1 MKNYNTSSLD
11 VRTPKIDEKGNIIV
25 HDSVMQKEITM
36 VKRYDKNS
44 PSSISEQKAEDLFSS
59 FTANI
64 IKEETLFIR

>member
-1 MKNYNTSSLD
+1 MKNNNLSSFKEIL
-11 VRTPKIDEKGNIIV
+11 PKIDDKGNIISN
-25 HDSVMQKEITM
+25 DPITEKEFTI

-44 PSSISEQKAEDLFSS
+44 SSSQSAQKAEDLFSS